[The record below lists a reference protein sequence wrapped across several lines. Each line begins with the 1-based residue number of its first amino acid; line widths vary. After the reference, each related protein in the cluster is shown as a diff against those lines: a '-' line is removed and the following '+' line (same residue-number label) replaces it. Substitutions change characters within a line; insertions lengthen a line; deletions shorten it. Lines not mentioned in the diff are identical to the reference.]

1 MKKLI
6 QTICG
11 IALISFTACD
21 KEAIKLNDQANAS
34 FAVIHA
40 APGAPTV
47 DIVVDG
53 LVANGSRRLSYGLI
67 SAGGGTGNGG
77 IYMPVLAGT
86 RNIKVSTDSGKTSV
100 VNADLEFATN
110 SASTIVVY
118 DTIATSGT
126 AALRSVRLNDD
137 LTVPSGTN
145 VHVRFLHLALLA
157 PAVDITLVRTSVSPV
172 DSVTLTNRTYL
183 GANPNAIALSAFAPI
198 PGGTA
203 YTVRVK
209 LAGTQTVVLAVNLA
223 ASTLASGR
231 IVTLSAIG
239 TARGASL
246 GVLAARHL

>member
-21 KEAIKLNDQANAS
+21 KEALKLNDQANAT

-47 DIVVDG
+47 DIVVDK
-53 LVANGSRRLSYGLI
+53 LVANGSRRLTYGNV
-67 SAGGGTGNGG
+67 SAGGGTGGG
-77 IYMPVLAGT
+77 GMYMPVLAGT
-86 RNIKVSTDSGKTSV
+86 RNIKISTDSGKTSV

-110 SASTIVVY
+110 TASTIVVY
-118 DTIATSGT
+118 DTIAVSGT
-126 AALRSVRLNDD
+126 PSLRSVRLNDN
-137 LTVPSGTN
+137 LTVPTGTN
-145 VHVRFLHLALLA
+145 VHVRFLHLAPLA
-157 PAVDITLVRTSVSPV
+157 PAVDITLVRGANL
-172 DSVTLTNRTYL
+172 DSLTLTNRTYL
-183 GANPNAIALSAFAPI
+183 GASPNATALSAFTPI
-198 PGGTA
+198 TGGSA

-223 ASTLASGR
+223 ASTLATGR

-239 TARGASL
+239 TARGTAL